1 MKYLIVLLTLF
12 SVQILFAQESIF
24 QLKMD
29 TLKIS
34 HRIGGSKLDSVSD
47 YNAGIISLNPGG
59 YKYNAFGSFQT
70 NYTSFLNSC
79 SNQFETKTNS
89 SFKYSSLPH
98 LGFQYSFGSKG
109 IQILRAE
116 YEQFFSKKFGLNL
129 VIDRNSIGEMMRD
142 GIYKNNKFEFSTY
155 FKGKFYKNLTSFRFN
170 NSTINQ
176 NGGLDSS
183 SNSVK
188 LFPLNFLVVNK
199 TDAKSELKNLTS
211 CSHHY
216 FNFLNDSLKDLGLVI
231 KNDFKINNRVYEEQD
246 SLQLIYKNIYLDSFV
261 TRDQFQFAK
270 IQSSTGLY
278 LANKKLS
285 SEILFSHAYW
295 DFQNLSR
302 HLDTT
307 ELSLSYLLGI
317 DLGKVKLN
325 SNSYYNLVGAK
336 GEWYS
341 KVNLLTEI
349 GEIKVNGNLAFENIL
364 PTIFQRKY
372 FSNTNLWYLKDIKTQ
387 QKVTSHVDFSYV
399 FKEKQTLKFGLNH
412 TSLKNNYFFVDTTW
426 RNDTLTNLNILSL
439 DLKADFRFKSLI
451 FQPYVIVNQ
460 FSNELNF
467 IPKIDFRTRIGFN
480 RRLFKA
486 KKMDFIAAVDFSYQS
501 SRKLMSYA
509 SDLDLYVL
517 SNKQFSNSSL
527 YKIDFFTGFQIE
539 QFRFYI
545 KAENVNYIWD
555 KSDSFVFENIPITP
569 FLIRIGLTWDFFN

>member
-1 MKYLIVLLTLF
+1 
-12 SVQILFAQESIF
+12 
-24 QLKMD
+24 MD